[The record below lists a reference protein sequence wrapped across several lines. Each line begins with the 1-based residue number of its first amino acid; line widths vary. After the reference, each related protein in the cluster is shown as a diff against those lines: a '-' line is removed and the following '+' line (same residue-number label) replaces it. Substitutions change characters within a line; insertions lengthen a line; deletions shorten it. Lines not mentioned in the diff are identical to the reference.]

1 MNAPLRVAVN
11 ARALEA
17 GGSPLARLT
26 AAHLVSRLAAE
37 SDLRLELFATEPI
50 PAGLSGSPQVHF
62 VTPSGGPLRA
72 ATFDQLTFP
81 RAARRSGGQLLLYLH
96 PSAPIAG
103 SAPTVIWY
111 GDGVNPLA
119 KGRQGGRLAR
129 SLAQAGMRGA
139 AAVLRSVDMPADP
152 IDVRW
157 VAVPPS
163 VPSAFFSN
171 GTAPAA
177 PASADL
183 PEAFVLAVCES
194 PAALPLLLAA
204 WTWVESSL
212 GDTYA
217 LLLAAHNEEARHAV
231 QLAAGRMGLS
241 ETVRSVVLAD
251 EAWPAVFRRAATL
264 LHAGERQ
271 NAVALRWALASNL
284 PVAALATPASESIV
298 GTAGYL
304 VSPPEAR
311 ALGAACLT
319 LLVEEEIAASLR
331 EKGSERARSYRPEA
345 AAPAWAAALRE
356 AATGRVRGSPSA
368 RPR

>member
-26 AAHLVSRLAAE
+26 AAHLVDRLAAA

-50 PAGLSGSPQVHF
+50 PTGLSGNAPVHF
-62 VTPSGGPLRA
+62 ATPAGGPLRA
-72 ATFDQLTFP
+72 ATFDQITFP
-81 RAARRSGGQLLLYLH
+81 RAARRARAQLLLYLH

-111 GDGVNPLA
+111 GDGVNPVG

-129 SLAQAGMRGA
+129 SLAQAGMHGA

-163 VPSAFFSN
+163 VPAAFL
-171 GTAPAA
+171 ADRAA
-177 PASADL
+177 PPAPADL
-183 PEAFVLAVCES
+183 PEEFVLAVCES
-194 PAALPLLLAA
+194 TAALPLLLAA

-217 LLLAAHNEEARHAV
+217 LLLAAHNEEARHSA
-231 QLAAGRMGLS
+231 QLAADRMGLS
-241 ETVRSVVLAD
+241 DTVRSVVLAD

-271 NAVALRWALASNL
+271 NAAALRWALASDL

-331 EKGSERARSYRPEA
+331 ERGSERARSYRPEA
-345 AAPAWAAALRE
+345 AAPAWAAAARE
-356 AATGRVRGSPSA
+356 AATRRVRGSPSA

>member
-1 MNAPLRVAVN
+1 
-11 ARALEA
+11 
-17 GGSPLARLT
+17 
-26 AAHLVSRLAAE
+26 
-37 SDLRLELFATEPI
+37 
-50 PAGLSGSPQVHF
+50 
-62 VTPSGGPLRA
+62 LRA

-81 RAARRSGGQLLLYLH
+81 RAARRSGAQLLLYLH

-103 SAPTVIWY
+103 PAPTVIWY

-129 SLAQAGMRGA
+129 SLAQAGMHAA

-163 VPSAFFSN
+163 VPSAFFADE
-171 GTAPAA
+171 TAPAA
-177 PASADL
+177 PTPADL

-194 PAALPLLLAA
+194 TAVLPLLLAA

-212 GDTYA
+212 GDTYV
-217 LLLAAHNEEARHAV
+217 LLLAAHNEEARHAA
-231 QLAAGRMGLS
+231 QLAADRMGVS

-271 NAVALRWALASNL
+271 NAAALRWALASDL

-298 GTAGYL
+298 GTASYL

>member
-1 MNAPLRVAVN
+1 MDAPLRIAVN

-26 AAHLVSRLAAE
+26 AAHLVDRLAAE

-50 PAGLSGSPQVHF
+50 PTGLSGNPPVSF
-62 VTPSGGPLRA
+62 ATPSGGTLRR

-81 RAARRSGGQLLLYLH
+81 RAARRSGAQLLLYLH
-96 PSAPIAG
+96 PSAPFAA
-103 SAPTVIWY
+103 SAPTVTWY

-129 SLAQAGMRGA
+129 SLAQGGMHGA

-152 IDVRW
+152 IDARW

-163 VPSAFFSN
+163 VPSAFFADR
-171 GTAPAA
+171 TAPAPPA
-177 PASADL
+177 PAGL
-183 PEAFVLAVCES
+183 PEEFVLAVCES
-194 PAALPLLLAA
+194 TAALPLLLAA

-217 LLLAAHNEEARHAV
+217 LLLAADNEEARQAA
-231 QLAAGRMGLS
+231 QLAADRMGLS

-251 EAWPAVFRRAATL
+251 EAWPAVFRHAATL

-271 NAVALRWALASNL
+271 NAAALRWALASDL

-319 LLVEEEIAASLR
+319 LLVEEEIAVSLR
-331 EKGSERARSYRPEA
+331 EKGRARAGSYRPEVA
-345 AAPAWAAALRE
+345 GPAWAGVLRQI
-356 AATGRVRGSPSA
+356 ATERVRRSPPA
-368 RPR
+368 RAR

>member
-50 PAGLSGSPQVHF
+50 PAGLSGSPPVHF
-62 VTPSGGPLRA
+62 VTPSGGPLQA
-72 ATFDQLTFP
+72 ATFDQLTFS
-81 RAARRSGGQLLLYLH
+81 RAARRSSAQLLLYLH

-129 SLAQAGMRGA
+129 SLAQAGMHGA

-177 PASADL
+177 PAPADL

-194 PAALPLLLAA
+194 TAALPLLLAA

-217 LLLAAHNEEARHAV
+217 LLVTSHDEKARYAA
-231 QLAAGRMGLS
+231 QLAADEAGLS

-251 EAWPAVFRRAATL
+251 EAWPAAFRRAATL

-271 NAVALRWALASNL
+271 NAAALRWALASDL

-319 LLVEEEIAASLR
+319 LLVEEEVAVSLR
-331 EKGSERARSYRPEA
+331 ERGRARAGSYRPEVA
-345 AAPAWAAALRE
+345 GPAWAGVLRQI
-356 AATGRVRGSPSA
+356 ATERVRRSPPA
-368 RPR
+368 RAR

>member
-17 GGSPLARLT
+17 SGSPLARLP
-26 AAHLVSRLAAE
+26 AAHLVDRLAAE
-37 SDLRLELFATEPI
+37 LDLRLELYAMGSVSES
-50 PAGLSGSPQVHF
+50 LSGGSPVHIA
-62 VTPSGGPLRA
+62 TPSGGPLRA

-81 RAARRSGGQLLLYLH
+81 RAARRSGAHLLLYLH

-103 SAPTVIWY
+103 PAPTVIWY

-119 KGRQGGRLAR
+119 KGRQGDRLAR
-129 SLAQAGMRGA
+129 SLAQGGMHGA
-139 AAVLRSVDMPADP
+139 AAVLRSVDLPPEP

-163 VPSAFFSN
+163 VPSAFFAH

-177 PASADL
+177 PTPAHL

-194 PAALPLLLAA
+194 TAGLALLLAA

-217 LLLAAHNEEARHAV
+217 LLVTSHDEKARYAA
-231 QLAAGRMGLS
+231 QLAADEAGLS

-251 EAWPAVFRRAATL
+251 EAWPTVFRRAATL

-271 NAVALRWALASNL
+271 NAAALRWALASDL

-319 LLVEEEIAASLR
+319 LLVEEGIAASLR
-331 EKGSERARSYRPEA
+331 EKGRERARSYRPAA
-345 AAPAWAAALRE
+345 AAPAWADALRE
-356 AATGRVRGSPSA
+356 AAATA
-368 RPR
+368 R